1 MTRLQAEKNG
11 KAFMSLQSKK
21 YAIKVP
27 LMEYGDWLFVTKD
40 GPEGL
45 YVVLYDTRE
54 EAEAQA
60 KLWGGNGVVVE
71 YEGFN
76 PKVE

>member
-1 MTRLQAEKNG
+1 
-11 KAFMSLQSKK
+11 MSLQSKK

-27 LMEYGDWLFVTKD
+27 LIDCGDWLFVTKD

-45 YVVLYDTRE
+45 YIVLYDTRE

-60 KLWGGNGVVVE
+60 KLWGGKGVVVE
-71 YEGFN
+71 YNNEKSE
-76 PKVE
+76 P